1 MYENHIY
8 ELRLKKRIWKRIWQQ
23 NDQLPVGL
31 SAQLVERSTGIS
43 EIMGSNPVRARIF
56 QLQAL
61 VSLLLK

>member
-31 SAQLVERSTGIS
+31 SAQLVEHSTGIS
-43 EIMGSNPVRARIF
+43 GIMGSNPVRAWIF